1 MVPGSVGSILRR
13 ASSETARKKE
23 EQMERRAQGRLSF
36 RGCNCCDETLT
47 AAASALSRRSLLGGA
62 AGLALA
68 GLAPR
73 ARAQTAAK
81 IPIVDVHHHLAPP
94 AYIADLKQRKLG
106 LPPTLEWTPE
116 KSLAD
121 MDAAG
126 VASAI
131 LSITT
136 PGIWFGDADAAA
148 TLARACNEYGAK
160 LSADTPRRFG
170 LFAALPLPDVD
181 ASLREI
187 EYALD
192 TLKAEGIG
200 LFTSYGDKWL
210 GDPAF
215 VPVMDELNRRKA
227 VVYTHPTDPA
237 CCRNLIAGVSEP
249 IIEYGTD
256 TSRTIASLLFT
267 GTASRCP
274 DIKFIFSHGGGT
286 MPFLIERFV
295 RLPLLSKAAA
305 ANTTEGVT
313 PLLQRFHYD
322 TAQVANPVAMAALT
336 KVVPTSQ
343 ILFGTDFPYRT
354 ALDHVRGLKQIFD
367 DADLR
372 KIASD
377 NARALLPRL
386 QAI

>member
-1 MVPGSVGSILRR
+1 MKDR
-13 ASSETARKKE
+13 ARHK
-23 EQMERRAQGRLSF
+23 LSF
-36 RGCNCCDETLT
+36 RGCTCCNETVT
-47 AAASALSRRSLLGGA
+47 MNGAGLSRRTMLSGG
-62 AGLALA
+62 AGLALSA
-68 GLAPR
+68 LAAPLV
-73 ARAQTAAK
+73 RAQTPAK
-81 IPIVDVHHHLAPP
+81 VSIVDVHHHLAPP
-94 AYIADLKQRKLG
+94 AYIADLIKRKTG

-116 KSLAD
+116 KSIAD

-126 VASAI
+126 VSTAM

-136 PGIWFGDADAAA
+136 PGVWFGDAAAA
-148 TLARACNEYGAK
+148 SALARACNEYGAM
-160 LSADTPRRFG
+160 LTSDNPRRFG
-170 LFAALPLPDVD
+170 TFSALPLPDVD

-192 TLKAEGIG
+192 TLKADGIG

-215 VPVMDELNRRKA
+215 APVMDELNRRKA
-227 VVYTHPTDPA
+227 VVYTHPTDPS
-237 CCRNLIAGVSEP
+237 CCINLIPGVAGP

-286 MPFLIERFV
+286 MPFLIERYV

-305 ANTTEGVT
+305 AKTPEGVM

-322 TAQVANPVAMAALT
+322 TAQVANPAAMAALT

-343 ILFGTDFPYRT
+343 IVFGTDFPFRT
-354 ALDHVRGLKQIFD
+354 SLDHVNGLKQIFS
-367 DADLR
+367 AEDLQ
-372 KIASD
+372 KIESD
-377 NARALLPRL
+377 NPRVLLPRL
-386 QAI
+386 QKI